1 MPGLAISPGRL
12 LNSSLLQGE
21 ALGKALRCHPSR
33 VAKSSLLPGE
43 TLGKALRGHPS
54 RLVNSSSLSGEAL
67 GEAPTRQSRTQS
79 KPNLNL
85 PPNPTR
91 QPPPAHKA
99 CILYSGFTFSKLVLA
114 ETSRRTSLVDT
125 PLPVPVICQQGKPN
139 KFAQTEPPVG
149 RVLGKAKWCG
159 GHREAF

>member
-1 MPGLAISPGRL
+1 MLKHTCFYTLPGLAVPPRETPEL
-12 LNSSLLQGE
+12 EPHKGE
-21 ALGKALRCHPSR
+21 TLGKALRCHPSR
-33 VAKSSLLPGE
+33 VAKSSPLPGE

-79 KPNLNL
+79 LKPNLNL

-99 CILYSGFTFSKLVLA
+99 CILSSGLTFSKLSHA
-114 ETSRRTSLVDT
+114 QTSRRTVLLDASKV
-125 PLPVPVICQQGKPN
+125 N
-139 KFAQTEPPVG
+139 QTNSRAPKGLSG
-149 RVLGKAKWCG
+149 RVLG
-159 GHREAF
+159 